1 MMIAGKD
8 EITSIKCGHMIRLVG
23 LFLVL
28 LLVPVYPLA
37 AQEPSAAEAEK
48 TAPPV
53 ETETAQ
59 PVTIEEACR
68 SLEGAATKNG
78 IQRRSRKFGQRDRWS
93 FCLMAGTLCPSNQE
107 RL

>member
-1 MMIAGKD
+1 MKSPRLSVADM
-8 EITSIKCGHMIRLVG
+8 SRLVG

-68 SLEGAATKNG
+68 TLEGAATENG
-78 IQRRSRKFGQRDRWS
+78 IPVEFLLGLSGKKAVSTLKPSAQRV
-93 FCLMAGTLCPSNQE
+93 P
-107 RL
+107 